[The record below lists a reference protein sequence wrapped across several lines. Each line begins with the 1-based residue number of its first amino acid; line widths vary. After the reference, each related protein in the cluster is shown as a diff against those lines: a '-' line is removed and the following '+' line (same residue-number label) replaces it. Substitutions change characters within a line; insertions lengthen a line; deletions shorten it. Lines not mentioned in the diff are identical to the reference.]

1 MSDEHTGGERWDSH
15 DIRAHLDHVPH
26 ARAIGMQLK
35 DYRDGHAVVRVPY
48 AEHLV
53 GDPDTGVLHGGVITA
68 VLDNASGM
76 AVPRE
81 GLSPEQRAIATL
93 DLRIDYMRAAIP
105 HQELLVE
112 AECYQITRSIAFI
125 RARAWQETDDGEAL
139 VASSVAT
146 FMLGANRAPPPGYA
160 RGGQGKKIEDSA
172 QERQS

>member
-1 MSDEHTGGERWDSH
+1 MTSEQTGGDRWNAH

-26 ARAIGMQLK
+26 ARAIGMKLV

-48 AEHLV
+48 ADHLV

-81 GLSPEQRAIATL
+81 GLKPEQRAIATL
-93 DLRIDYMRAAIP
+93 DLRIDYMRAAEP
-105 HQELLVE
+105 RQDLMVE
-112 AECYQITRSIAFI
+112 AECYQLTRSIAFV
-125 RARAWQETDDGEAL
+125 RARAWQDSSKGETL

-160 RGGQGKKIEDSA
+160 RGGQSSA
-172 QERQS
+172 DTDQSPGAQP